1 MKTMFKLISM
11 KTIGV
16 TALSLA
22 LLAGTLAT
30 PAFAKGGY
38 NNKLTDLSN
47 RSFVSAKSIEYR
59 IVDFNGHRAVSL
71 DAFKVRLGGGHFD
84 LLILDQEPQSINDG
98 SSAN

>member
-16 TALSLA
+16 TAVSLA

-38 NNKLTDLSN
+38 NNTITVTSNRGYTSDKVTIRHFGGFKVVGLQKTIERFGPGFVDLRFVYNKLTL
-47 RSFVSAKSIEYR
+47 VSG
-59 IVDFNGHRAVSL
+59 N
-71 DAFKVRLGGGHFD
+71 
-84 LLILDQEPQSINDG
+84 
-98 SSAN
+98 